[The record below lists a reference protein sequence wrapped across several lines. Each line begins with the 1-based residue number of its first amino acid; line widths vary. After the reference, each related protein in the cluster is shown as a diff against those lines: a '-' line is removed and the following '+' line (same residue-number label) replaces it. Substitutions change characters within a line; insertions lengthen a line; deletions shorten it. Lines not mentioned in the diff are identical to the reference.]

1 MSCRMPIT
9 ENALVASLNSFKK
22 SCNASAFAHSY
33 SLGAWWY
40 CSTANLFKAYVAFQQ
55 CGTSRT
61 SPDLLLKPSD
71 LTMELKI
78 CMRDG
83 DEVTT
88 LIISRTLPIALGI
101 TFRPAWTIML
111 RTWAVLAPTSVTTG
125 KQWWRPQMPIGVVG
139 ISWTTNKSARARNT
153 TVAFYPGVYWGVI
166 YISAGKAM
174 SERIYR
180 SVGELYLD

>member
-101 TFRPAWTIML
+101 TFRPTWTIIL
-111 RTWAVLAPTSVTTG
+111 RTWLVHLMCKCSPLKNIRSPKASHMSFMALLLILALSKV
-125 KQWWRPQMPIGVVG
+125 MVN
-139 ISWTTNKSARARNT
+139 S
-153 TVAFYPGVYWGVI
+153 
-166 YISAGKAM
+166 
-174 SERIYR
+174 
-180 SVGELYLD
+180 